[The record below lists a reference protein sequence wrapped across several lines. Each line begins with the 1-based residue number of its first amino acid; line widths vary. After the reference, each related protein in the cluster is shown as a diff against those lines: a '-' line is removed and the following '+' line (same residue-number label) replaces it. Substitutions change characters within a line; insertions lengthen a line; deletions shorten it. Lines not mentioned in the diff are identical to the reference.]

1 MDRGITTEQALESL
15 RSFGKNEINTNESAS
30 FVKMFIYQ
38 LITFMNIIL
47 AIAFIFSL
55 LIKNY
60 IDALFILA
68 IIVLTALLGFFQEYK
83 AEKSLE
89 KLKNFLSPLSRVI
102 RNGKEVEIESKN
114 IVPKDIVVL
123 NEGDRI
129 PADGIIF
136 LDHHIEVDES
146 LLTGESIPVMKNQH
160 DEVYSGTL
168 VTKGRGEMLVDK
180 TGMETRFGKI
190 AKSLS
195 GIETEKT
202 PLQKKLI
209 SLGKIISFAAIAI
222 SLLLIPVGIYQNRD
236 FIPFLLVVISIGVA
250 AIPESIPAVIT
261 IALAIGVNRMAKKN
275 AIVRKLQAIETLGKI
290 QVLLIDKTGT
300 LTQNKMRVK
309 KHWLR
314 EKNDLHEL
322 ILTSVLG
329 NTASLV
335 KRGVGNKFDV
345 IGDKT
350 DGAILMWANEQ
361 IKDIDRIKTE
371 GKVVDEYT
379 FDPNTKT
386 ITIVF
391 KKNGKKY
398 VLVRGAPEQILE
410 KSRTNKEEKKQIL
423 DLLDEYAKDGLRVIG
438 FGSKIENHDGRDR
451 THMENNLEFL
461 GLLGI
466 YDPPRED
473 VKAAVK
479 NAKKAGIQTVMVTGD
494 NELTALTIAK
504 EVGLIDEFE
513 DVITGDDLTKIDDE
527 KLKEIIK
534 NVRVFART
542 SPEDKLRLT
551 NVFRSLGFVVGVT
564 GDGVNDA
571 LALKQANV
579 GISMGEGGTDVAK
592 EASDIILTDNSF
604 STLIKAIMEGRTI
617 YNNILKSITYLLSG
631 NLAEMSLIFFGI
643 LFGMPDPLLPTQ
655 ILWINLVTDG
665 LPALAL
671 ANDNRSLNVLN
682 EKPRD
687 VNAPILS
694 PNRLLFIGI
703 VGIAFAFT
711 LLIIFNLLLSQ
722 TSVIKARTIIF
733 NLLVLG
739 HILIVF
745 IVRKQSVF
753 RLNRF
758 LVLAVIITVFLQ
770 IMITTTP
777 FFQQIFHLSL

>member
-1 MDRGITTEQALESL
+1 
-15 RSFGKNEINTNESAS
+15 
-30 FVKMFIYQ
+30 
-38 LITFMNIIL
+38 
-47 AIAFIFSL
+47 
-55 LIKNY
+55 
-60 IDALFILA
+60 
-68 IIVLTALLGFFQEYK
+68 
-83 AEKSLE
+83 
-89 KLKNFLSPLSRVI
+89 
-102 RNGKEVEIESKN
+102 
-114 IVPKDIVVL
+114 
-123 NEGDRI
+123 
-129 PADGIIF
+129 
-136 LDHHIEVDES
+136 
-146 LLTGESIPVMKNQH
+146 
-160 DEVYSGTL
+160 
-168 VTKGRGEMLVDK
+168 
-180 TGMETRFGKI
+180 
-190 AKSLS
+190 
-195 GIETEKT
+195 
-202 PLQKKLI
+202 
-209 SLGKIISFAAIAI
+209 
-222 SLLLIPVGIYQNRD
+222 
-236 FIPFLLVVISIGVA
+236 
-250 AIPESIPAVIT
+250 
-261 IALAIGVNRMAKKN
+261 
-275 AIVRKLQAIETLGKI
+275 
-290 QVLLIDKTGT
+290 
-300 LTQNKMRVK
+300 
-309 KHWLR
+309 
-314 EKNDLHEL
+314 
-322 ILTSVLG
+322 
-329 NTASLV
+329 
-335 KRGVGNKFDV
+335 
-345 IGDKT
+345 
-350 DGAILMWANEQ
+350 
-361 IKDIDRIKTE
+361 
-371 GKVVDEYT
+371 
-379 FDPNTKT
+379 
-386 ITIVF
+386 
-391 KKNGKKY
+391 
-398 VLVRGAPEQILE
+398 
-410 KSRTNKEEKKQIL
+410 
-423 DLLDEYAKDGLRVIG
+423 
-438 FGSKIENHDGRDR
+438 
-451 THMENNLEFL
+451 MENNLEFL